1 MENSPPVLAKYLI
14 LGGIALV
21 VVGLIYYFFHDK
33 LSWIGNLPG
42 DVKMEGENTKVYFP
56 IVTMIVLSIVFSI
69 LLNVFRR
76 FF

>member
-1 MENSPPVLAKYLI
+1 MENSPPEIAKYLI

-21 VVGLIYYFFHDK
+21 VIGLIYYFFYDK

-42 DVKMEGENTKVYFP
+42 DVKMEGKNTKVYFP

-69 LLNVFRR
+69 FLNVVRR